1 MPDQIIGTYM
11 NKIAVKVAQVN
22 DLQIGEMKQIRVDN
36 NQILLARLEEKTF
49 YATAAHCTHYGAPL
63 EGGVLKGE
71 RVVCPWHNACFNI
84 KTGDQEHPPGLD
96 ALPSFPVY
104 IDGENVIV
112 ELPEKVPAQR
122 THTMAKHDPSADS
135 RVFAIIGTGA
145 AGNMAAETLR
155 IEGFQGQIFLIT
167 KEEKLPY
174 DRTKLSKTYLQGD
187 ASAEDLPQRS
197 CEFYQEHDI
206 ELRCG
211 RAVTQVDPNL
221 KTITFEDRSKLSYD
235 QLLVATGA
243 KAIQLNVPG
252 ADLENI
258 YTLHQFTD
266 ADQILAK
273 IEQVKKAVIVGSSFI
288 GMEVAASLTQQ
299 GISVTV
305 VSPDSVPFDK
315 ILGKEVGKMFQK
327 LHENQGVSFKLGTK
341 VTQFEGKE
349 QVQAAITENGD
360 KISTDLVIIGIGV
373 QPITQFL
380 NGVEINNQDNSVV
393 VNEYLQATD
402 DIYAAG
408 DIAQFPYQPT
418 GKMTRIEHWRLAAQH
433 GRIAAQNML
442 GKAIKFTG
450 VPFFWSGQYD
460 VKLRYAGHA
469 EAWDEVIIDGELNQQ
484 DFLAFYVKDNQIL
497 AVAGCGRDRDIAAIT
512 ELMRLQ
518 QMPNPDIVRQPINWV
533 QQLHH

>member
-1 MPDQIIGTYM
+1 M
-11 NKIAVKVAQVN
+11 NKVDLKIGKVN

-36 NQILLARLEEKTF
+36 HQILLARLEEKKF
-49 YATAAHCTHYGAPL
+49 YATAAHCTHSGAPL
-63 EGGVLKGE
+63 EKGILSEE

-84 KTGDQEHPPGLD
+84 TTGDQEQPPGLD
-96 ALPSFPVY
+96 ALPSFPVHLE
-104 IDGENVIV
+104 GENVII
-112 ELPEKVPAQR
+112 ELPEKVPMQR
-122 THTMAKHDPSADS
+122 THTMAKHNPNADS

-155 IEGFQGQIFLIT
+155 REGFQGQIFLIT

-174 DRTKLSKTYLQGD
+174 DRTKLSKKYLQGN

-197 CEFYQEHDI
+197 CEFYQEYDI

-211 RAVTQVDPNL
+211 RAVTQVDPKL
-221 KTITFEDRSKLSYD
+221 KTITFEDQSKLSYNK
-235 QLLVATGA
+235 LLVATGG
-243 KAIQLNVPG
+243 KAIKLDVPG

-258 YTLHQFTD
+258 YTLHQFKD
-266 ADQILAK
+266 ADQILGN
-273 IEQVKKAVIVGSSFI
+273 IEQAKQAVIVGSSFI
-288 GMEVAASLTQQ
+288 GMEVAASLAKQ
-299 GISVTV
+299 GIAVTV
-305 VSPDSVPFDK
+305 VSPDSVPFEK
-315 ILGKEVGKMFQK
+315 ILGKEIGKMFQK

-341 VTQFEGKE
+341 VTQFEGSDK
-349 QVQAAITENGD
+349 VSAAITENGE
-360 KISTDLVIIGIGV
+360 KIPTDLVIVGIGV
-373 QPITQFL
+373 KPVTQFI

-402 DIYAAG
+402 DVYAVG

-442 GKAIKFTG
+442 GKMIKFTE

-469 EAWDEVIIDGELNQQ
+469 EDWDEIIIDGELNQQ
-484 DFLAFYVKDNQIL
+484 NFLVFYIKDNQVL
-497 AVAGCGRDRDIAAIT
+497 AVAGCGRDRDITAIT

-518 QMPNPDIVRQPINWV
+518 QMPTPDVVRQPLNWV